1 MNDPKASSAIS
12 SAALVLPEAVWSGLL
27 DQLPRAANLDEA
39 MCLIEAVR
47 QSQLGNGLLTVNFNT
62 SLAGTDPSAD
72 TDICLQRIW
81 TSNPTA
87 YPVAGR
93 KRKSLTPWT
102 QKLLLDA
109 QVFIGEGE
117 TTLKQIFDDH
127 TLIATLGLRC
137 VVNVPVLDEDGE
149 CIATF
154 NVLGTQEQWEPS
166 EVALIQLLASLA
178 TAHVRI
184 ATRALP
190 T

>member
-1 MNDPKASSAIS
+1 M
-12 SAALVLPEAVWSGLL
+12 
-27 DQLPRAANLDEA
+27 
-39 MCLIEAVR
+39 
-47 QSQLGNGLLTVNFNT
+47 
-62 SLAGTDPSAD
+62 
-72 TDICLQRIW
+72 
-81 TSNPTA
+81 
-87 YPVAGR
+87 AGR

-127 TLIATLGLRC
+127 TLIATLGLRS
-137 VVNVPVLDEDGE
+137 VVNVPVLDEVGE

-178 TAHVRI
+178 TAHVRV
-184 ATRALP
+184 ATRAQLN
-190 T
+190 